1 MKKLLCIILMTLGVA
16 YANAIEP
23 LVTDLNR
30 LGKGEMRDIRYKWIF
45 DIDKNRIIKQ
55 TILPGIQDE
64 LTFAR
69 CYQMVSDEKYT
80 IYVFWC
86 DYGQEP
92 VNLFVAIPT
101 NTEDRIIITQQMLID
116 NKADPELL
124 DMYLTEPTI
133 LNTRDNMSKA
143 AYSAFV
149 EQFAKDI
156 GEAVQ
161 SKQSVKS
168 KSKTKSKR

>member
-1 MKKLLCIILMTLGVA
+1 MKRLLCIILLILGVA

-23 LVTDLNR
+23 LVTDWNK
-30 LGKGEMRDIRYKWIF
+30 LGEKGELLDLRYTWIF
-45 DIDKNRIIKQ
+45 DIDNNRIIKQ
-55 TILPGIQDE
+55 TMLPGIQDE
-64 LTFAR
+64 LTFTR
-69 CYQMVSDEKYT
+69 CYRMVSDEKFT

-86 DYGQEP
+86 DYEQVP

-101 NTEDRIIITQQMLID
+101 NTENGIVITLQMLID

-124 DMYLTEPTI
+124 DMYLTDPTKF
-133 LNTRDNMSKA
+133 NTRDNISNA
-143 AYSAFV
+143 AYRAFV

-168 KSKTKSKR
+168 KSKR

>member
-1 MKKLLCIILMTLGVA
+1 MKRLLCVSLIIFGVVH
-16 YANAIEP
+16 ANAIEP
-23 LVTDLNR
+23 LVTDWNR
-30 LGKGEMRDIRYKWIF
+30 LDKGELLDLRYTWIF
-45 DIDKNRIIKQ
+45 DIDNNRIIKQ
-55 TILPGIQDE
+55 TILLDIQDE
-64 LTFAR
+64 LTFTR
-69 CYQMVSDEKYT
+69 CCRLVSDEKYT
-80 IYVFWC
+80 IYVFYC
-86 DYGQEP
+86 DYEQVP

-101 NTEDRIIITQQMLID
+101 NAEDRIMITLQMLID

-124 DMYLTEPTI
+124 DVYLTEPTKF
-133 LNTRDNMSKA
+133 NTRDNISNA

-168 KSKTKSKR
+168 KSKSKR

>member
-1 MKKLLCIILMTLGVA
+1 MRKLLCVILLILGVA

-23 LVTDLNR
+23 LVTDWNR
-30 LGKGEMRDIRYKWIF
+30 LGEKGELLDLRYTWIF
-45 DIDKNRIIKQ
+45 DIDNNRIIKQ
-55 TILPGIQDE
+55 TMLPGIQDE
-64 LTFAR
+64 LTFDR
-69 CYQMVSDEKYT
+69 CYRMVSDEKYT

-101 NTEDRIIITQQMLID
+101 NAEDRIIITQQMLID

-124 DMYLTEPTI
+124 DMYLTGPTI
-133 LNTRDNMSKA
+133 LNKRDNMSKA

-168 KSKTKSKR
+168 KLKPHK

>member
-1 MKKLLCIILMTLGVA
+1 MRKLLCIILLMLGVV
-16 YANAIEP
+16 YANAIET

-30 LGKGEMRDIRYKWIF
+30 LGKGEMLDIRYKWIF
-45 DIDKNRIIKQ
+45 DIDNNRIIKQ
-55 TILPGIQDE
+55 TILPDIQDE
-64 LTFAR
+64 LTFDR
-69 CYQMVSDEKYT
+69 CYRMVSDEKYT

-86 DYGQEP
+86 DYEQVP

-101 NTEDRIIITQQMLID
+101 NTEDNIIITQQMLID

-133 LNTRDNMSKA
+133 LNKRDNMSKA

-161 SKQSVKS
+161 SKQSMKS
-168 KSKTKSKR
+168 KSKDNL